1 MLDVSQ
7 EELES
12 GISNTKID
20 AESSVGF
27 VLKKLYEDKEHGVED
42 EVVNGLTFEEL
53 VGALLL
59 AKEHI
64 NNTYRP

>member
-7 EELES
+7 EELEAS
-12 GISNTKID
+12 IPNIEVD
-20 AESSVGF
+20 AESSVDF
-27 VLKKLYEDKEHGVED
+27 ALKKLYEDKEHSIED
-42 EVVNGLTFEEL
+42 EVVNGLMFEEL